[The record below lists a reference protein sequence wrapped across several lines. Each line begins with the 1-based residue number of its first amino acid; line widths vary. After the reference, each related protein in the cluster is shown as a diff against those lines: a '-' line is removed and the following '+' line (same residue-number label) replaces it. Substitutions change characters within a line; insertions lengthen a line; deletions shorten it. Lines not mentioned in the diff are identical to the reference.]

1 MFTHAVLR
9 PAVGYTFLSNCDAKV
24 RRRAGESKEESQAQ
38 LSFRFHT
45 EFQYY
50 TTYKRK
56 HYGSQDNRQSWYGQ
70 HLQEVHIGTVQNYN
84 PNATTV
90 INHNYGER
98 HKAPAAVTPA
108 LPEADLTPLR
118 DEVLHYVMKIQGCV
132 SPQWAERYSTLWHQV
147 LAAPEVEA
155 VIYKPGKQQNTAF
168 NRTLVAN
175 IIYIMYKEGV
185 LQDVTASRLAELLE
199 GDKDHSVRGRLHDY
213 PDDSGIRDCV
223 TDIIRCL

>member
-1 MFTHAVLR
+1 MDLKITGN
-9 PAVGYTFLSNCDAKV
+9 PGTGNTF
-24 RRRAGESKEESQAQ
+24 
-38 LSFRFHT
+38 
-45 EFQYY
+45 
-50 TTYKRK
+50 
-56 HYGSQDNRQSWYGQ
+56 
-70 HLQEVHIGTVQNYN
+70 QEVHIGTVQNYN

-155 VIYKPGKQQNTAF
+155 VIYKPGKQQNTTF

-175 IIYIMYKEGV
+175 IIYRVSCRMSRPHAW
-185 LQDVTASRLAELLE
+185 QNCSRVTKTIPCAA
-199 GDKDHSVRGRLHDY
+199 GCMTTPMTAAY
-213 PDDSGIRDCV
+213 A
-223 TDIIRCL
+223 TA

>member
-1 MFTHAVLR
+1 MQRYAAGQAKAR
-9 PAVGYTFLSNCDAKV
+9 KKARRNFLSGFTLNFNIIQHTK
-24 RRRAGESKEESQAQ
+24 ESIMDLKITGNPGTGNT
-38 LSFRFHT
+38 F
-45 EFQYY
+45 
-50 TTYKRK
+50 
-56 HYGSQDNRQSWYGQ
+56 
-70 HLQEVHIGTVQNYN
+70 QEVHIGTVQNYN

-132 SPQWAERYSTLWHQV
+132 SPQWAERYTTLWHQG

-168 NRTLVAN
+168 DRPLVAN

-185 LQDVTASRLAELLE
+185 LLDVTASRLAVLLE

-223 TDIIRCL
+223 TDIIRCLCARQTI

>member
-1 MFTHAVLR
+1 MDLKITGN
-9 PAVGYTFLSNCDAKV
+9 PGTGNTF
-24 RRRAGESKEESQAQ
+24 
-38 LSFRFHT
+38 
-45 EFQYY
+45 
-50 TTYKRK
+50 
-56 HYGSQDNRQSWYGQ
+56 
-70 HLQEVHIGTVQNYN
+70 QEVHIGTVQNYN

-155 VIYKPGKQQNTAF
+155 VIYKPGKQQNTTF

-185 LQDVTASRLAELLE
+185 LQNVTASRLAELLE

-213 PDDSGIRDCV
+213 PDDSSIRDCV